1 MTEQFSREQIERA
14 RRALHTRRGP
24 AGRPIAATAWQCE
37 GHWQAD
43 DQMDIWQ
50 CADEV
55 ELDAMRARGEEVDEH
70 GDDEA

>member
-1 MTEQFSREQIERA
+1 MTERLRQELVERA
-14 RRALHTRRGP
+14 RRDLHARRGP
-24 AGRPIAATAWQCE
+24 SRRPVATTAWLCE

-55 ELDAMRARGEEVDEH
+55 ALDAMRARGEEVDEH
-70 GDDEA
+70 DHDEA